1 LLFATF
7 TRLRI
12 LTLVVKQVL
21 HIPSQ
26 TSLFRSWFD
35 FELTANDVVEVVR
48 SFMTILWLYFIFVS
62 NIFSRTGLLAKFLM
76 KWFDARQLI
85 MGGGLLSGI
94 GLVVGSISTHVAV
107 LVIALVFAGW

>member
-1 LLFATF
+1 
-7 TRLRI
+7 
-12 LTLVVKQVL
+12 
-21 HIPSQ
+21 
-26 TSLFRSWFD
+26 
-35 FELTANDVVEVVR
+35 
-48 SFMTILWLYFIFVS
+48 
-62 NIFSRTGLLAKFLM
+62 M